1 MQPTFDYEVD
11 LKLKN
16 ILIIMPKFYAYQTKM
31 HDDLIA
37 RGANVAFYD
46 EEPEKTKFLILKNLE
61 RIFKKK
67 NIFKRFNEQL
77 KDKIIAEMPAGGY
90 DYFLVIRGNV
100 LTADTIEDI
109 KKTALK
115 PGAKTI
121 YYSWDSFAN
130 MRLAVYLTDVPHSI
144 LWMLKIILITN
155 YYLYSIQM
163 ILMQANWK
171 IQQNT
176 NMTT

>member
-77 KDKIIAEMPAGGY
+77 KEKIIAEPVWGC
-90 DYFLVIRGNV
+90 IRSSDFPVDGDRLSKGNRGTGKNRGSTHRIGQV
-100 LTADTIEDI
+100 QRRPIRSRAI
-109 KKTALK
+109 
-115 PGAKTI
+115 
-121 YYSWDSFAN
+121 
-130 MRLAVYLTDVPHSI
+130 
-144 LWMLKIILITN
+144 
-155 YYLYSIQM
+155 
-163 ILMQANWK
+163 
-171 IQQNT
+171 
-176 NMTT
+176 